1 MAYSLS
7 YSKSILVLIF
17 ISDKTRRGETE
28 YISTKVM
35 SELLN
40 IPKPTLS
47 VILNNLI
54 RAGILQSKEGAN
66 GGIRLIKREEDITL
80 LDLLIAIENEKPLF
94 HTNYD
99 LNVEG
104 TRPDNA
110 KRVVNTA
117 LRHAEQTMKEE
128 LRQVSLRQILDS
140 MPL

>member
-7 YSKSILVLIF
+7 YSKAILVLIF

-47 VILNNLI
+47 VILSNLM
-54 RAGILQSKEGAN
+54 RAGILVTKEGVN
-66 GGIRLIKREEDITL
+66 GGVRMAKPEDKISL
-80 LDLLIAIENEKPLF
+80 LDVLIATESEKPLF
-94 HTNYD
+94 QTEYD

-104 TRPDNA
+104 KRPESA
-110 KRVVNTA
+110 KRTVNKLLKSVEA
-117 LRHAEQTMKEE
+117 TMKQE
-128 LRQVSLRQILDS
+128 LKDITLKMVLDT
-140 MPL
+140 M